1 MAKNDMKGTEY
12 TFESIFQSDQKI
24 IIPSDRKII
33 IPMIQREYVQGDD
46 NVIATEIR
54 DNILNEFGK
63 VISETEGQEISK
75 KIVVLDYIYGI
86 VRDETIIPMDGQQ
99 RLTTL
104 YLLYWYAAV
113 RENVAQEKCSFL
125 QRFSYET
132 RYVVRDFCERL
143 CGCLETTSC
152 FKIPDSAKINI
163 SDIIRNQVWF
173 IPEWQNNPTVAGM
186 LRMLDAIHQKFNE
199 TAKEKNLWKALNN
212 IKFYFLTIDDDKL
225 NTDELNTDEFYIKM
239 NSRGKELSD
248 FEIFKAEMEG
258 KIKEYNQ
265 EKQNDIVAQI
275 DEAYIAAQIDG
286 AWTEWIWKCR
296 SNTDEN
302 GDIDN
307 MFLNYFHF
315 VFDIICYKKEKFPEK
330 WGDDIFE
337 KFRVLFL
344 NEDSK
349 PNDCFQENI
358 STLTDYFDCW
368 CQIPEVL
375 NYNKPEDFFIF
386 ILSNKKSEN
395 KQSSNKQS
403 ENNDIINDTTNLLKE
418 CLYHYQIKNKEEFTL
433 QNLILLY
440 ACIIYL
446 CYNRK
451 TEQEKKIDKEEFY
464 CRFRIVNNLVRNS
477 DNEINEARIEIE
489 SARRGKNVEKCSRM
503 HNMLKVVENII
514 LCGSIEENTA
524 DSFNEYQLQEE
535 KDKWKYLKK
544 YLKDD
549 PENTRRKA
557 LYKLED
563 HELLLGQIGILRS
576 ENLDDCIEYKDRF
589 CSLFQCD
596 KDKVACALMTKENY
610 GYKIENNLV
619 QYGLSC
625 GNNIPREEKAWRTLF
640 HRFKIEENGA
650 EDKTKK
656 ALHALLE
663 EVMEIKDEFLD
674 GLIHDYKVD
683 CIKHRRYPF
692 QYYYIKYNAFR
703 PMIKQ
708 KKGYGR
714 MWFPDDTNEPYTV
727 AVLESEK
734 QPGPNSY
741 DPFLKEVF
749 DSLRGQEVDS
759 QKADSQEDD
768 NQKIDSQKVD
778 SQEIDS
784 QEDDSQK
791 VDSQE
796 DDNQK
801 IDSQEDDI
809 ELTDYNYNKRNAE
822 EYNQYLKYGD
832 YVVASR
838 NDKYVI
844 FKVKST
850 SEETDG
856 EQCVELKK
864 GSEVKKYVKLKEKT
878 IPQDEDGIDTV
889 DRIALLLQNIK
900 KYLSLSAE
908 NTKCSSEN

>member
-1 MAKNDMKGTEY
+1 MTKNDMKGTVY
-12 TFESIFQSDQKI
+12 TFESILKEYE
-24 IIPSDRKII
+24 KII

-113 RENVAQEKCSFL
+113 RENIAQEKDKDCSFL
-125 QRFSYET
+125 KKFSYET

-143 CGCLETTSC
+143 CGCLETISC

-186 LRMLDAIHQKFNE
+186 LRMLDAIHLKFNE
-199 TAKEKNLWKALNN
+199 TAKEKKLWKALNN
-212 IKFYFLTIDDDKL
+212 IKFYFLTIDDDK
-225 NTDELNTDEFYIKM
+225 LNTDEFYIKM

-265 EKQNDIVAQI
+265 EKKNDIVAQI
-275 DEAYIAAQIDG
+275 DGAYIAAQIDG

-349 PNDCFQENI
+349 PNNCFKENI

-368 CQIPEVL
+368 CQIFEVP
-375 NYNKPEDFFIF
+375 NYNKQGDFFES

-395 KQSSNKQS
+395 KQS
-403 ENNDIINDTTNLLKE
+403 ENNDVINDMINLLEE

-446 CYNRK
+446 SYNRKNRK

-489 SARRGKNVEKCSRM
+489 SARRGKNDGECSRIQSI
-503 HNMLKVVENII
+503 LEVVENII
-514 LCGSIEENTA
+514 LCGSIEENTKENMKENTQENTA
-524 DSFNEYQLQEE
+524 NSFNEYQLQEE

-557 LYKLED
+557 LYELED
-563 HELLLGQIGILRS
+563 HELLRGQIGILRL

-589 CSLFQCD
+589 DSLFQCD

-610 GYKIENNLV
+610 GYKIEKNLV

-625 GNNIPREEKAWRTLF
+625 GNNKDNIPREKKAWRTLF
-640 HRFKIEENGA
+640 HRYKKEEYA
-650 EDKTKK
+650 EEDTTKK

-663 EVMEIKDEFLD
+663 GEMEIKDEFLD

-683 CIKHRRYPF
+683 RIKHRRYPF

-749 DSLRGQEVDS
+749 DILRGQEVD
-759 QKADSQEDD
+759 QGQE
-768 NQKIDSQKVD
+768 V
-778 SQEIDS
+778 
-784 QEDDSQK
+784 
-791 VDSQE
+791 
-796 DDNQK
+796 
-801 IDSQEDDI
+801 DI
-809 ELTDYNYNKRNAE
+809 ELTDYNYNKRNTE

-844 FKVKST
+844 FEVDSESEKS
-850 SEETDG
+850 DN
-856 EQCVELKK
+856 EQCVEFKK
-864 GSEVKKYVKLKEKT
+864 GSDVKKYVKLKENVT
-878 IPQDEDGIDTV
+878 IIPITQDEDGIDTV

-900 KYLSLSAE
+900 KYLSLSAS

>member
-1 MAKNDMKGTEY
+1 MTKNDMKGTVY
-12 TFESIFQSDQKI
+12 TFESIFQSDW
-24 IIPSDRKII
+24 KII

-113 RENVAQEKCSFL
+113 RENIAQEKDKNCSFL
-125 QRFSYET
+125 KKFSYET
-132 RYVVRDFCERL
+132 RYVVRDFCEQL
-143 CGCLETTSC
+143 CGCLDNPGI
-152 FKIPDSAKINI
+152 FKKLDLEEINI

-199 TAKEKNLWKALNN
+199 TAKEKNLWNALNN
-212 IKFYFLTIDDDKL
+212 INFYFLPINDDQ
-225 NTDELNTDEFYIKM
+225 LNTDEFYIKM

-248 FEIFKAEMEG
+248 FEIFKAELEKMINACG
-258 KIKEYNQ
+258 Q
-265 EKQNDIVAQI
+265 EKGKD
-275 DEAYIAAQIDG
+275 IAAKIDG

-296 SNTDEN
+296 SNTDVH

-315 VFDIICYKKEKFPEK
+315 VFDIICYKKGKFSEK

-337 KFRVLFL
+337 KFRILFL
-344 NEDSK
+344 NEYSK
-349 PNDCFQENI
+349 SNNCFQENI

-375 NYNKPEDFFIF
+375 NYNKPEDFFKS
-386 ILSNKKSEN
+386 ILSNEQSEN
-395 KQSSNKQS
+395 KV
-403 ENNDIINDTTNLLKE
+403 IINGRINLLEE

-433 QNLILLY
+433 QNVILLY

-446 CYNRK
+446 SYNRKPEQEKK
-451 TEQEKKIDKEEFY
+451 TEQEKKIDKEFY

-489 SARRGKNVEKCSRM
+489 GARRGKNAGECSRI

-514 LCGSIEENTA
+514 LCGSIEENTKENMKENTQENTVK
-524 DSFNEYQLQEE
+524 SFNEYQLQEE
-535 KDKWKYLKK
+535 KDKLK
-544 YLKDD
+544 YLKDN

-557 LYKLED
+557 LYELED
-563 HELLLGQIGILRS
+563 HELLLGQLGILRS

-596 KDKVACALMTKENY
+596 KAKIACALMTKENY

-625 GNNIPREEKAWRTLF
+625 GNNKDNIQREEKAWRTLF
-640 HRFKIEENGA
+640 HRYKKEEYA
-650 EDKTKK
+650 EEDTTKK
-656 ALHALLE
+656 ALHALMGG
-663 EVMEIKDEFLD
+663 VMKIKDEFLD

-683 CIKHRRYPF
+683 RIQHRRYPF
-692 QYYYIKYNAFR
+692 QYYYIKYSAFR

-749 DSLRGQEVDS
+749 DRLQG
-759 QKADSQEDD
+759 
-768 NQKIDSQKVD
+768 QKVD
-778 SQEIDS
+778 
-784 QEDDSQK
+784 
-791 VDSQE
+791 V
-796 DDNQK
+796 
-801 IDSQEDDI
+801 
-809 ELTDYNYNKRNAE
+809 ELTDYNYNKRNTE

-832 YVVASR
+832 CVVASR

-856 EQCVELKK
+856 EQCVEFKK
-864 GSEVKKYVKLKEKT
+864 GSDVKKYVKLKETT

-900 KYLSLSAE
+900 KYLSLSAS

>member
-1 MAKNDMKGTEY
+1 MTKNDMKGTVY
-12 TFESIFQSDQKI
+12 TFESILKKYQ
-24 IIPSDRKII
+24 KII

-54 DNILNEFGK
+54 DNILNQFKNLIFRMGE
-63 VISETEGQEISK
+63 QENPI
-75 KIVVLDYIYGI
+75 VLDYIYGI
-86 VRDETIIPMDGQQ
+86 VRNKTIIPMDGQQ

-113 RENVAQEKCSFL
+113 RENVAQEKCRFL

-152 FKIPDSAKINI
+152 FEIPDSAEINI
-163 SDIIRNQVWF
+163 SAIIKNQKWF
-173 IPEWQNNPTVAGM
+173 ISEWQNNPTVAGM
-186 LRMLDAIHQKFNE
+186 LRMLDAIHLKFNE
-199 TAKEKNLWKALNN
+199 TAKEKKLWTALDN
-212 IKFYFLTIDDDKL
+212 ILDNINFYFLPINDDK
-225 NTDELNTDEFYIKM
+225 LNTDEFYIKM

-265 EKQNDIVAQI
+265 EKKNDI
-275 DEAYIAAQIDG
+275 AAKIDG

-315 VFDIICYKKEKFPEK
+315 VFDIICYKKGKFPEK
-330 WGDDIFE
+330 WGDDIFG
-337 KFRVLFL
+337 KFRALFL
-344 NEDSK
+344 NEKSE

-368 CQIPEVL
+368 YQKSEVL
-375 NYNKPEDFFIF
+375 NDNKLGNFFES
-386 ILSNKKSEN
+386 ILPN

-403 ENNDIINDTTNLLKE
+403 ENNDRINLLEE

-446 CYNRK
+446 SYNRKNRK

-477 DNEINEARIEIE
+477 DSEINEARIEIE
-489 SARRGKNVEKCSRM
+489 SARRGKNDGECSRIQSI
-503 HNMLKVVENII
+503 LEVVENII
-514 LCGSIEENTA
+514 LCGSIEENTKENMKENTQENTVK
-524 DSFNEYQLQEE
+524 SFNEYQLQEE
-535 KDKWKYLKK
+535 KDKLK
-544 YLKDD
+544 YLKDN

-557 LYKLED
+557 LYELED
-563 HELLLGQIGILRS
+563 HELLLGQLGILRS

-596 KDKVACALMTKENY
+596 KDKIACALMTKENY

-625 GNNIPREEKAWRTLF
+625 GNNKDNIQREEKAWRTLF
-640 HRFKIEENGA
+640 HRYKKEEYA
-650 EDKTKK
+650 EEDTTKK
-656 ALHALLE
+656 ALHALMGG
-663 EVMEIKDEFLD
+663 VMKIKDEFLD

-683 CIKHRRYPF
+683 RIQHRRYPF
-692 QYYYIKYNAFR
+692 QYYYIKYSAFR

-749 DSLRGQEVDS
+749 DRLQG
-759 QKADSQEDD
+759 
-768 NQKIDSQKVD
+768 QKVD
-778 SQEIDS
+778 
-784 QEDDSQK
+784 
-791 VDSQE
+791 V
-796 DDNQK
+796 
-801 IDSQEDDI
+801 
-809 ELTDYNYNKRNAE
+809 ELTDYNYNKRNTE

-832 YVVASR
+832 CVVASR

-864 GSEVKKYVKLKEKT
+864 GSEVKKYVKLKETT

-900 KYLSLSAE
+900 KYLSLSAS

>member
-1 MAKNDMKGTEY
+1 MTETVNDMTGKVY
-12 TFESIFQSDQKI
+12 TFESIFQ
-24 IIPSDRKII
+24 SDRKII

-54 DNILNEFGK
+54 DNILNEFKNLIFRTG
-63 VISETEGQEISK
+63 EQENPI
-75 KIVVLDYIYGI
+75 VLDYMYGI
-86 VRDETIIPMDGQQ
+86 VRDKTIIPMDGQQ

-113 RENVAQEKCSFL
+113 RENVAQEKCRFL

-152 FKIPDSAKINI
+152 FEIPDSAEINI
-163 SDIIRNQVWF
+163 SAIIKNQKWF

-186 LRMLDAIHQKFNE
+186 LRMLDAIHLKFNE
-199 TAKEKNLWKALNN
+199 TAKEKKLWTALDN
-212 IKFYFLTIDDDKL
+212 ILDNINFYFLPINDDK
-225 NTDELNTDEFYIKM
+225 LNTDEFYIKM

-248 FEIFKAEMEG
+248 FEIFKAELEK
-258 KIKEYNQ
+258 KINACGQ
-265 EKQNDIVAQI
+265 EKGKD
-275 DEAYIAAQIDG
+275 IAAKIDG

-296 SNTDEN
+296 SNTDVH

-315 VFDIICYKKEKFPEK
+315 VFDIICYKKGEFPEK

-344 NEDSK
+344 NEDST
-349 PNDCFQENI
+349 PADCFQENI

-368 CQIPEVL
+368 CQIPEVP
-375 NYNKPEDFFIF
+375 NYNKQGDFFKS
-386 ILSNKKSEN
+386 ILPNKQSSSKKSEN
-395 KQSSNKQS
+395 K
-403 ENNDIINDTTNLLKE
+403 DVINDMINLLKE

-446 CYNRK
+446 SYNRK
-451 TEQEKKIDKEEFY
+451 SEQEKKINKKEFY

-477 DNEINEARIEIE
+477 DNEIDEARIEIE
-489 SARRGKNVEKCSRM
+489 SAKKGKNAGKCSGM
-503 HNMLKVVENII
+503 HNMLNVVENII
-514 LCGSIEENTA
+514 LCGSIEENTKENMKENTQENTA
-524 DSFNEYQLQEE
+524 NSFNEYQLQEE

-549 PENTRRKA
+549 PKNTRRKA
-557 LYKLED
+557 LYELED
-563 HELLLGQIGILRS
+563 HELLRGQIGILRL

-589 CSLFQCD
+589 DSLFQCD

-625 GNNIPREEKAWRTLF
+625 GNNKDNIPREKKAWRTLF
-640 HRFKIEENGA
+640 HRYKKEEYA
-650 EDKTKK
+650 EEDTTKK

-663 EVMEIKDEFLD
+663 GEMEIKDEFLD

-683 CIKHRRYPF
+683 RIKHRRYPF

-741 DPFLKEVF
+741 DPFLKEVL
-749 DSLRGQEVDS
+749 DILRGQEVD
-759 QKADSQEDD
+759 QGQE
-768 NQKIDSQKVD
+768 VD
-778 SQEIDS
+778 SQE
-784 QEDDSQK
+784 
-791 VDSQE
+791 V
-796 DDNQK
+796 
-801 IDSQEDDI
+801 DI
-809 ELTDYNYNKRNAE
+809 ELTDYNYNKRNSE

-832 YVVASR
+832 CVVASR

-856 EQCVELKK
+856 EQCVEFKK
-864 GSEVKKYVKLKEKT
+864 GSDVKKYVKLKENVT
-878 IPQDEDGIDTV
+878 IIPIEQDEDGIDKE
-889 DRIALLLQNIK
+889 DRIEKLLNILQ
-900 KYLSLSAE
+900 E
-908 NTKCSSEN
+908 

>member
-1 MAKNDMKGTEY
+1 MTKNDMKGTVY
-12 TFESIFQSDQKI
+12 TFESIFQSDW
-24 IIPSDRKII
+24 KII

-54 DNILNEFGK
+54 DNILNQFKNLIFRTGE
-63 VISETEGQEISK
+63 QEKTI
-75 KIVVLDYIYGI
+75 VLDYMYGI
-86 VRDETIIPMDGQQ
+86 VRDKTIIPMDGQQ

-113 RENVAQEKCSFL
+113 RGNVAQEKCSFL

-143 CGCLETTSC
+143 CDCLETTSC
-152 FKIPDSAKINI
+152 FETPDSEEINI

-186 LRMLDAIHQKFNE
+186 LRMLDAIHQKYNE
-199 TAKEKNLWKALNN
+199 TAKEKEFWKALNN
-212 IKFYFLTIDDDKL
+212 IKFYFLPIDDDK
-225 NTDELNTDEFYIKM
+225 LNTDEFYIKM

-248 FEIFKAEMEG
+248 FEIFKAELEG
-258 KIKEYNQ
+258 KIKEYNH
-265 EKQNDIVAQI
+265 D
-275 DEAYIAAQIDG
+275 IAAQIDG

-296 SNTDEN
+296 SSTDEN

-315 VFDIICYKKEKFPEK
+315 VFDIICYKKGKFPEK
-330 WGDDIFE
+330 WGDDIFG
-337 KFRVLFL
+337 KFRALFL
-344 NEDSK
+344 NEKSE
-349 PNDCFQENI
+349 PNDCFKENI
-358 STLTDYFDCW
+358 STLTNYFDCW

-375 NYNKPEDFFIF
+375 NYNKPEDFFKSF
-386 ILSNKKSEN
+386 LSNEQSEN
-395 KQSSNKQS
+395 KV
-403 ENNDIINDTTNLLKE
+403 IINGRTNLLKE

-446 CYNRK
+446 SYNRK
-451 TEQEKKIDKEEFY
+451 SEQEKKIDKKDFY

-489 SARRGKNVEKCSRM
+489 SARRGKNDGECSRIQSI
-503 HNMLKVVENII
+503 LEVVENII
-514 LCGSIEENTA
+514 LCGSIEENTKENTA
-524 DSFNEYQLQEE
+524 NSFNEYQLQEE

-549 PENTRRKA
+549 PKNTRRKA
-557 LYKLED
+557 LYELED
-563 HELLLGQIGILRS
+563 HELLRGQIGILRL

-589 CSLFQCD
+589 DSLFQCD

-610 GYKIENNLV
+610 GYKIEKNLV

-625 GNNIPREEKAWRTLF
+625 GNNKDNIPREKKAWRTLF
-640 HRFKIEENGA
+640 HRYKKEEYA
-650 EDKTKK
+650 EEDTTKK

-663 EVMEIKDEFLD
+663 GEMEIKDEFLD

-683 CIKHRRYPF
+683 RIKHSRYPF

-749 DSLRGQEVDS
+749 DSLRGQEVDG
-759 QKADSQEDD
+759 QEVD
-768 NQKIDSQKVD
+768 QGQEVD
-778 SQEIDS
+778 SQE
-784 QEDDSQK
+784 
-791 VDSQE
+791 V
-796 DDNQK
+796 
-801 IDSQEDDI
+801 DI
-809 ELTDYNYNKRNAE
+809 ELTDYNYNKRNTE

-832 YVVASR
+832 CVVASR

-850 SEETDG
+850 LEETDG
-856 EQCVELKK
+856 EQCVEFKK
-864 GSEVKKYVKLKEKT
+864 GSDVKKYVKLKENVT
-878 IPQDEDGIDTV
+878 IIPIKQDEDGIDKE
-889 DRIALLLQNIK
+889 DRIEKLLNILQEQLPDYPLPSISDIIK
-900 KYLSLSAE
+900 ASE
-908 NTKCSSEN
+908 NKESSEN

>member
-1 MAKNDMKGTEY
+1 MTKNDMKGTVY
-12 TFESIFQSDQKI
+12 TFESILKKYQ
-24 IIPSDRKII
+24 KII

-54 DNILNEFGK
+54 DNILNEFGT
-63 VISETEGQEISK
+63 VISKTEGQETSGETI
-75 KIVVLDYIYGI
+75 VLDYIYGI
-86 VRDETIIPMDGQQ
+86 VRNKAIIPMDGQQ

-113 RENVAQEKCSFL
+113 RENIAQEKDKDCSFL
-125 QRFSYET
+125 KKFSYET
-132 RYVVRDFCERL
+132 RYVVRDFCEQL
-143 CGCLETTSC
+143 CGCLDNPGI
-152 FKIPDSAKINI
+152 FKKLDLEEINI

-199 TAKEKNLWKALNN
+199 TAKEKKLWNALKN
-212 IKFYFLTIDDDKL
+212 INFYFLPIDGDK
-225 NTDELNTDEFYIKM
+225 LNTDEFYIKM

-265 EKQNDIVAQI
+265 MKKNDIVAQI
-275 DEAYIAAQIDG
+275 DETYIAAQIDG

-315 VFDIICYKKEKFPEK
+315 VFDIICYKKGKFPEK
-330 WGDDIFE
+330 WGDDIFG
-337 KFRVLFL
+337 KFRALFL
-344 NEDSK
+344 NEKSE

-368 CQIPEVL
+368 CQIFEVP
-375 NYNKPEDFFIF
+375 NYNKQGDFFES
-386 ILSNKKSEN
+386 ILPNKQSSNKKSEN
-395 KQSSNKQS
+395 K
-403 ENNDIINDTTNLLKE
+403 DVINDMINLLDE

-433 QNLILLY
+433 ENLILLY

-446 CYNRK
+446 SYNRK
-451 TEQEKKIDKEEFY
+451 SEQEKKIDKKEFY

-489 SARRGKNVEKCSRM
+489 SARRGKNAGKCSRM

-514 LCGSIEENTA
+514 LCGSIEENTKENMKENTVK
-524 DSFNEYQLQEE
+524 SFNEYQLQEE
-535 KDKWKYLKK
+535 KDKLK

-557 LYKLED
+557 LYELED
-563 HELLLGQIGILRS
+563 HELLLGQLGILRS

-596 KDKVACALMTKENY
+596 KDKIACALMTKENY

-619 QYGLSC
+619 QYGLSW

-650 EDKTKK
+650 KDKTKE
-656 ALHALLE
+656 ALRELLGNLPKKSLE
-663 EVMEIKDEFLD
+663 GMINKYIAQCKTDE
-674 GLIHDYKVD
+674 K
-683 CIKHRRYPF
+683 YPL
-692 QYYYIKYNAFR
+692 QYYYVKYPAFR
-703 PMIKQ
+703 LKN
-708 KKGYGR
+708 KGYGR

-749 DSLRGQEVDS
+749 DRLQGQKVDQGQEVDS
-759 QKADSQEDD
+759 QK
-768 NQKIDSQKVD
+768 V
-778 SQEIDS
+778 
-784 QEDDSQK
+784 
-791 VDSQE
+791 
-796 DDNQK
+796 
-801 IDSQEDDI
+801 DI
-809 ELTDYNYNKRNAE
+809 ELTDYNYNKRNTE

-844 FKVKST
+844 FEVDSESEKS
-850 SEETDG
+850 DN
-856 EQCVELKK
+856 EQCVEIKK
-864 GSEVKKYVKLKEKT
+864 GSEVKKYVKLKENVIK
-878 IPQDEDGIDTV
+878 IPQDEDGIDTKDR
-889 DRIALLLQNIK
+889 DRIEILLNILQ
-900 KYLSLSAE
+900 
-908 NTKCSSEN
+908 

>member
-1 MAKNDMKGTEY
+1 MTGTVNDMTGTVY
-12 TFESIFQSDQKI
+12 TFESIFQSDW
-24 IIPSDRKII
+24 KII

-54 DNILNEFGK
+54 DNILNQFKNLIFRTGE
-63 VISETEGQEISK
+63 QENPI
-75 KIVVLDYIYGI
+75 VLDYMYGI
-86 VRDETIIPMDGQQ
+86 VRDKTIIPMDGQQ

-113 RENVAQEKCSFL
+113 RENIAQEKDKDCSFL
-125 QRFSYET
+125 KKFSYET
-132 RYVVRDFCERL
+132 RYVVRDFCEQL
-143 CGCLETTSC
+143 CGCLDNPGI
-152 FKIPDSAKINI
+152 FKKLDLEEINI

-199 TAKEKNLWKALNN
+199 TAKEKNLWGALDN
-212 IKFYFLTIDDDKL
+212 IKLYFLPIND
-225 NTDELNTDEFYIKM
+225 DELNTDEFYIKM

-265 EKQNDIVAQI
+265 EKKNDIVAQI

-349 PNDCFQENI
+349 PNNCFKENI

-368 CQIPEVL
+368 CQIPEVP
-375 NYNKPEDFFIF
+375 NYNKPEDFFKS
-386 ILSNKKSEN
+386 ILSNKESLNQQSEN
-395 KQSSNKQS
+395 KV
-403 ENNDIINDTTNLLKE
+403 IINGRINLLEE
-418 CLYHYQIKNKEEFTL
+418 CLYQYQIKNKEEFSL
-433 QNLILLY
+433 QNAILLY
-440 ACIIYL
+440 ACISYL
-446 CYNRK
+446 SEK
-451 TEQEKKIDKEEFY
+451 TKKITQDKF
-464 CRFRIVNNLVRNS
+464 CHRFRIVNNLVRNS

-489 SARRGKNVEKCSRM
+489 SARRGKNAGKCSRM
-503 HNMLKVVENII
+503 HNMLKVVEKII
-514 LCGSIEENTA
+514 LYGKIGKKTA
-524 DSFNEYQLQEE
+524 NSFNEYQLQEE
-535 KDKWKYLKK
+535 RNKIDFIKLY
-544 YLKDD
+544 
-549 PENTRRKA
+549 PERKMLLYI
-557 LYKLED
+557 LYKLEN
-563 HELLLGQIGILRS
+563 HELLRGQIGILGLK
-576 ENLDDCIEYKDRF
+576 NLEYASCFR
-589 CSLFQCD
+589 SLFKLFNRD
-596 KDKVACALMTKENY
+596 KEIISCALMAMGDY
-610 GYKIENNLV
+610 GFQINDHLI
-619 QYGLSC
+619 QYGSC
-625 GNNIPREEKAWRTLF
+625 SNSGNKNKEAWTTLF
-640 HRFKIEENGA
+640 HRYKEGA
-650 EDKTKK
+650 YKNDETKK
-656 ALHALLE
+656 VLVKLLGKIQE
-663 EVMEIKDEFLD
+663 TIKDGELQENDDELKKLD
-674 GLIHDYKVD
+674 AELQKIIQDFQED
-683 CIKHRRYPF
+683 CKSEKNNKYSF
-692 QYYYIKYNAFR
+692 QYYYVTYPAFR
-703 PMIKQ
+703 Q
-708 KKGYGR
+708 GDYGR
-714 MWFPDDTNEPYTV
+714 MWFPDKEKHPYSATV
-727 AVLESEK
+727 LVSEK

-749 DSLRGQEVDS
+749 DRLQG
-759 QKADSQEDD
+759 
-768 NQKIDSQKVD
+768 QKVD
-778 SQEIDS
+778 
-784 QEDDSQK
+784 
-791 VDSQE
+791 V
-796 DDNQK
+796 
-801 IDSQEDDI
+801 
-809 ELTDYNYNKRNAE
+809 ELTDYNYNKRNTE

-832 YVVASR
+832 CVVASR

-856 EQCVELKK
+856 EQCVEFKK
-864 GSEVKKYVKLKEKT
+864 GSDVKKYVKLKETT

-900 KYLSLSAE
+900 KYLSLSAS